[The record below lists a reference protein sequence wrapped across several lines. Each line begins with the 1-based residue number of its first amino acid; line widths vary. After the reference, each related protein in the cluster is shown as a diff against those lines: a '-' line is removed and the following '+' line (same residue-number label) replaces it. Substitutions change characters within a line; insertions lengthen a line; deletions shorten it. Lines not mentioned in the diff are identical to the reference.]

1 MTNVGVALF
10 PIIILF
16 AAILSIGLEVL
27 IGVYVYR
34 DAVKRNMNAV
44 LWTLVSVFAPYLVG
58 FIIYLFVRE
67 NHPNM
72 SCPECN
78 TKITDQYVVCPNCG
92 AQLKASCPNCKTPV
106 EAGWKVC
113 PTCANPLPEEYEVKK
128 PKKAKDHL
136 WKILIAIIVIPI
148 TVLLI
153 GFLVLVGVKRSGSSS
168 DEVQQ
173 EYESVDYEYEKIY
186 K

>member
-1 MTNVGVALF
+1 MTDVSVAIF
-10 PIIILF
+10 PILILF
-16 AAILSIGLEVL
+16 VGILSIGLEVL

-34 DAVKRNMNAV
+34 DSVRRGMNAV

-78 TKITDQYVVCPNCG
+78 GKITEQYVVCPSCG
-92 AQLKASCPNCKTPV
+92 APLKASCPNCKTPV
-106 EAGWKVC
+106 EARWKVC

-136 WKILIAIIVIPI
+136 WKLLIVIIAVPITILI
-148 TVLLI
+148 I
-153 GFLVLVGVKRSGSSS
+153 GFALVVGVKSTGSSS
-168 DEVQQ
+168 GDVEQYN
-173 EYESVDYEYEKIY
+173 ESTDLYYEDMKE
-186 K
+186 

>member
-1 MTNVGVALF
+1 MANSSSIFVL
-10 PIIILF
+10 PIILLF
-16 AAILSIGLEVL
+16 LFLSIGLEVL

-34 DAVKRNMNAV
+34 DAVRRGMNAV
-44 LWTLVSVFAPYLVG
+44 LWTLVAVFAPYLVG

-78 TKITDQYVVCPNCG
+78 GKITEQYVVCPSCG
-92 AQLKASCPNCKTPV
+92 APLKASCPNCKTPV

-136 WKILIAIIVIPI
+136 WKILIAIIVVPI
-148 TVLLI
+148 TILFIIFAL
-153 GFLVLVGVKRSGSSS
+153 FAGVKSSGSSS
-168 DEVQQ
+168 GNVE
-173 EYESVDYEYEKIY
+173 EYTESTELNYEKM
-186 K
+186 KE